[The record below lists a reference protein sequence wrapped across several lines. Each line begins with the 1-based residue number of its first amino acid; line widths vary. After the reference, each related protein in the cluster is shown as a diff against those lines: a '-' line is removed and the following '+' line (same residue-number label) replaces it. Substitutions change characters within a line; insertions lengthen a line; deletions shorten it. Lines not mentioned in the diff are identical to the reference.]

1 MAEERNDLEE
11 LAIALANAKDVEANA
26 RQARIIAEER
36 LADAI
41 GGKDNG
47 STSVRCGRIGVTVKR
62 GYNYKIDEPTKFAAE
77 HPDFVRMKP
86 ELFVKAYESA
96 RTDHPELFAELAAHV
111 TVTPRKASVE
121 LKL

>member
-1 MAEERNDLEE
+1 MDERNDLEE

-26 RQARIIAEER
+26 KQARIIAEER

-47 STSVRCGRIGVTVKR
+47 STSVKCGRIGVTVKR
-62 GYNYKIDEPTKFAAE
+62 GYNYKIDEPAKFASE
-77 HPDFVRMKP
+77 HPDFVRTKY
-86 ELFVKAYESA
+86 ELYTRGYETA
-96 RTDHPELFAELAAHV
+96 RQDNPELFAELAAHV
-111 TVTPRKASVE
+111 TVTPKKVSVE